1 MTPFLKAV
9 GLPITMKLE
18 LSGSI
23 PGQPQHWNVLFLQ
36 LFWREHVG
44 QLTSSLQKKQLSPYG
59 EKQGGK
65 RACSQVNCLQS
76 GSSHLRL
83 ECNNPGGFWPG
94 KLLKW
99 YRKRNLLFF
108 FFFFPKAHVI
118 FNASCTLFIPLCSPC
133 KIKKIPFENANLP
146 LMCYGGKRKITF
158 FHK

>member
-94 KLLKW
+94 KLLKC
-99 YRKRNLLFF
+99 YRKRNLFFF
-108 FFFFPKAHVI
+108 FFFFPKPMS
-118 FNASCTLFIPLCSPC
+118 FLMPLVHYSSLSVLPV
-133 KIKKIPFENANLP
+133 KLKKFL
-146 LMCYGGKRKITF
+146 LKMQTCL
-158 FHK
+158 